1 MRRSTTLYVAL
12 ACLPATLAAPA
23 MAQKP
28 SPETTVSKSVLALSD
43 ITRDART
50 GMPQLVMR
58 KAHAI
63 AVFPDMF
70 KMGFIFGVRGG
81 RGVLLVRQPDG
92 SWSSPVF
99 LHLFG
104 GSFGAQAGAQSTDLV
119 LVFQSPRGLER
130 FLKGKGKMTLGMDV
144 GVAAGPTGKRFEA
157 ATDVALKSEILSY
170 SNSRGIFA
178 GVSAEGGTLQ
188 VDWKANT
195 LYYGQPASPGAI
207 LAINSTLPVPASA
220 LPLKELLAEKTAMPA
235 RIAVRPKASP
245 VIVSGGDTILDDE
258 DATIR
263 LEPEAPASAARP
275 APPRQAPKPRARPA
289 APADSPDDLD
299 AIPSTP
305 RPTKRPAPARPND
318 EDLPEAAPGPAIDSD
333 VPAASAGK
341 KPKPRPSTPTPAT
354 DDVEVPALEAPKTAT
369 RPGA

>member
-1 MRRSTTLYVAL
+1 MSTSRLATGLVLVASL
-12 ACLPATLAAPA
+12 ASAPA

-28 SPETTVSKSVLALSD
+28 APESTVTKSLMALSD
-43 ITRDART
+43 ITRDPKT

-63 AVFPDMF
+63 AIFPDMF

-81 RGVLLVRQPDG
+81 RGVLLVKQPDG
-92 SWSSPVF
+92 SWSNPVF

-104 GSFGAQAGAQSTDLV
+104 GSFGAQAGAQSTDMI

-130 FLKGKGKMTLGMDV
+130 FLKGKGKMTLGMDA

-157 ATDVALKSEILSY
+157 STDVALKSEILSY

-195 LYYGQPASPGAI
+195 MYYGQPASPGAI

-220 LPLKELLAEKTAMPA
+220 IPLQEMLAEKTAMPT
-235 RIAVRPKASP
+235 RVAVRPKSTP
-245 VIVSGGDTILDDE
+245 VIVEEGDEVVYDDPDSTIQ
-258 DATIR
+258 T
-263 LEPEAPASAARP
+263 EPEVRRSTPTQSP
-275 APPRQAPKPRARPA
+275 APRREVKPKPAPVE
-289 APADSPDDLD
+289 PADDADDLD
-299 AIPSTP
+299 AIPSA
-305 RPTKRPAPARPND
+305 RPKKKAPALPND
-318 EDLPEAAPGPAIDSD
+318 EDLPEAVPGPATDGNA
-333 VPAASAGK
+333 PATSSGK
-341 KPKPRPSTPTPAT
+341 KPRSGSGGGES
-354 DDVEVPALEAPKTAT
+354 EVPRLEAPRSGT
-369 RPGA
+369 RSSA